1 MFWGGRIYFSGVRIL
16 PKGSHESGGAKN
28 RNRRASKRKG
38 KKFVGRRPQAGTLID
53 GLVAQ
58 QMRADGE
65 QRGVIEVGLI
75 IT

>member
-1 MFWGGRIYFSGVRIL
+1 MVEANA
-16 PKGSHESGGAKN
+16 GSRLSVPVGELQ
-28 RNRRASKRKG
+28 RREDSWRLRADM
-38 KKFVGRRPQAGTLID
+38 LID
-53 GLVAQ
+53 DLVAQ

>member
-1 MFWGGRIYFSGVRIL
+1 MRAETSSREGVV
-16 PKGSHESGGAKN
+16 
-28 RNRRASKRKG
+28 RRH
-38 KKFVGRRPQAGTLID
+38 QAVMLAND
-53 GLVAQ
+53 LFAQ

>member
-1 MFWGGRIYFSGVRIL
+1 MSFR
-16 PKGSHESGGAKN
+16 ESNADSRSSVPVGELQ
-28 RNRRASKRKG
+28 RRKDYW
-38 KKFVGRRPQAGTLID
+38 RPRSGTLID
-53 GLVAQ
+53 DLVAQ